1 MANLLVFVLDNLEQ
15 LPDIL
20 EAWNEAGVS
29 GTTILESTGQ
39 ARVRGAVRDDM
50 PLIPS
55 LGDVLAGRELH
66 HRTLFTVI
74 EDDATLERT
83 ITATEGIIGDFSR
96 HHTGLLFV
104 LPVGRV
110 LGLEKRGPA
119 DA

>member
-1 MANLLVFVLDNLEQ
+1 MAHLLVFVLDNLER

-39 ARVRGAVRDDM
+39 ARVRGVVRDDV
-50 PLIPS
+50 PLMPS
-55 LGDVLAGRELH
+55 LGDVLAGRELQ
-66 HRTLFTVI
+66 HRTIFTVI

-83 ITATEGIIGDFSR
+83 IAATEGIIGDFSR

-110 LGLEKRGPA
+110 LGLEKRGSA

>member
-39 ARVRGAVRDDM
+39 ARFRDAMRDDM

-55 LGDVLAGRELH
+55 LRDVLAGRELH

-74 EDDATLERT
+74 EDEATLERA
-83 ITATEGIIGDFSR
+83 ITATEDIIGDFSQ
-96 HHTGLLFV
+96 HNTGLLFV

-110 LGLEKRGPA
+110 LGLEKRGPE
-119 DA
+119 DE